1 MASLNN
7 FQKAFKDIQTF
18 INRRRGGRKKD
29 EDEDDE
35 ANDGE
40 EFNGDKDDEK
50 PGDTKLNGGEHGKIF
65 GINRKIVTGVIMTA
79 FLIVSMATYSAI
91 NNHREQEDARKAQPT
106 MAAEEAS
113 DQNNRKDGNGYDALF
128 RQNQKAALA
137 KNGQNGQNPQNPNGV
152 NGANS
157 ANGNVTVA
165 RPQGNVTVATP
176 TSATPTVARPV
187 PAIASVPA
195 TPTYSTPYTLPSA
208 AASTPAASASSSA
221 GSSESGSSNSSSSS
235 QEKSI
240 EERYKSAIS
249 FGLSG
254 GGGDTESGSSETGSG
269 IMNSSYTA
277 PSERLLQA
285 GTIVPAILYSGINTA
300 NAGQVTAQVAA
311 DVYDNATGTNLL
323 IPAGSQL
330 IGTYSTGDANTG
342 RVNVTFSTLV
352 LPNGGSYAIGNN
364 IVAVDGQGYT
374 GISGDVHHHRGA
386 NFANSLWNSALTALS
401 TLGVDNVTLD
411 TSAFTNITNQSQPTI
426 TVDPGYEF
434 NLYVTAPIVF

>member
-91 NNHREQEDARKAQPT
+91 NNHREEEDARKAQPT
-106 MAAEEAS
+106 MQAEEAS
-113 DQNNRKDGNGYDALF
+113 SQQNIRRDDNGYDALF

-152 NGANS
+152 NRASG

-165 RPQGNVTVATP
+165 RPQGSVTVATP
-176 TSATPTVARPV
+176 TSAAPTVARPV

-195 TPTYSTPYTLPSA
+195 TPAYSTPYTLPSA
-208 AASTPAASASSSA
+208 AASAPVASTSSST
-221 GSSESGSSNSSSSS
+221 GSSGGSSSNGPSN
-235 QEKSI
+235 QEKAI

-249 FGLSG
+249 FGI
-254 GGGDTESGSSETGSG
+254 GGGDTESGSSEADSG

-300 NAGQVTAQVAA
+300 NAGQVTAQVAS

-330 IGTYSTGDANTG
+330 IGTYSTGNANTG

-374 GISGDVHHHRGA
+374 GIAGDVHHHRGS